1 MKIAILT
8 SGILP
13 VPSVLGG
20 AVENL
25 IDIYLMYNE
34 EHHLHDITIYS
45 VDNKL
50 IHSHPFLPSKVN
62 HYYYIDVNSFWA
74 KIKRK
79 IYSYHKKKNIPYN
92 HYIGY
97 FFEQSLRHIKKEKY
111 DIILLENR
119 PGYAL
124 RLVDETRAKLV
135 YHLHNDLLSINTP
148 DYEQIYNAANTII
161 TVSDYISNKVKT
173 INCKDSK
180 CITVYNGIDIESFSS
195 STNLNINRHQ
205 IGFSDNDFI
214 VVYSGRINK
223 EKGISE
229 LIDAL
234 LLLQNYPQIK
244 LLVIGS
250 TFFGDAISDNDFTRS
265 LKEKT
270 NNLKDRIF
278 FTGFVPYR
286 EISSY
291 LRIADISV
299 LPSMWEEPFGLT
311 ILESMAA
318 GIPLITTNSGG
329 IPEVCGDTALIIE
342 RDDVSSKIADA
353 ILFLYNN
360 PQKRQMMTQAALC
373 RSKLFSKE
381 KYAERFFS
389 ALISNL

>member
-1 MKIAILT
+1 M
-8 SGILP
+8 
-13 VPSVLGG
+13 
-20 AVENL
+20 
-25 IDIYLMYNE
+25 
-34 EHHLHDITIYS
+34 
-45 VDNKL
+45 
-50 IHSHPFLPSKVN
+50 
-62 HYYYIDVNSFWA
+62 
-74 KIKRK
+74 
-79 IYSYHKKKNIPYN
+79 
-92 HYIGY
+92 
-97 FFEQSLRHIKKEKY
+97 
-111 DIILLENR
+111 
-119 PGYAL
+119 
-124 RLVDETRAKLV
+124 
-135 YHLHNDLLSINTP
+135 
-148 DYEQIYNAANTII
+148 
-161 TVSDYISNKVKT
+161 
-173 INCKDSK
+173 
-180 CITVYNGIDIESFSS
+180 
-195 STNLNINRHQ
+195 
-205 IGFSDNDFI
+205 
-214 VVYSGRINK
+214 
-223 EKGISE
+223 
-229 LIDAL
+229 
-234 LLLQNYPQIK
+234 LQNYPQIK